1 MRPLLGLVLL
11 AASRAAHDATDVAK
25 MYEAMRAS
33 VDAYGDRYGG
43 QPTADWNASD
53 PRGSASRFLRPL
65 YLPSARPTS
74 EYTVGMH
81 T

>member
-43 QPTADWNASD
+43 QPTA
-53 PRGSASRFLRPL
+53 SRFAASPKNAAIAQGSSSTASMR
-65 YLPSARPTS
+65 
-74 EYTVGMH
+74 
-81 T
+81 